1 MDTIMSLV
9 KGILIAVGALGVV
22 LCILLLVISRLPRGN
37 RARLLMSALAMR
49 VGATALAGLVA
60 VPVEPI
66 AGLDVLYDIGA
77 PLILLIYWLRFFPQA
92 ASILRNTPRDTETSV
107 PGHRMPHPPPDR
119 R

>member
-1 MDTIMSLV
+1 MDTIMSLF

-37 RARLLMSALAMR
+37 RARLLISALAMR
-49 VGATALAGLVA
+49 VGATALAGFVA

-77 PLILLIYWLRFFPQA
+77 PLILLIYWLRLFPQA
-92 ASILRNTPRDTETSV
+92 SSILRNTPRDTETKVARSENS
-107 PGHRMPHPPPDR
+107 RS
-119 R
+119 

>member
-37 RARLLMSALAMR
+37 RARLLVSALAMR
-49 VGATALAGLVA
+49 VGATALAGIVA
-60 VPVEPI
+60 VSVEPI

-92 ASILRNTPRDTETSV
+92 ASILRNPPHDTEPSA
-107 PGHRMPHPPPDR
+107 PGHRMLHPPPGR